1 MIGLEESAEAPTH
14 SSFPCPQEF
23 WAASWW
29 PSPHHNL
36 LSGSSLFEFGP
47 PKRGWGEDVSRVSSS
62 QAPTQRENTQREGW
76 AFQQWPEG
84 KSEVG
89 PCLPRGHREE
99 QPGASRPL
107 GKASTHQDNRLAGT
121 AGKPPGLGNLVDEGP
136 EGGGG
141 VRVAPW
147 KGVAESFP

>member
-1 MIGLEESAEAPTH
+1 M
-14 SSFPCPQEF
+14 
-23 WAASWW
+23 
-29 PSPHHNL
+29 
-36 LSGSSLFEFGP
+36 
-47 PKRGWGEDVSRVSSS
+47 SRVSSS

-107 GKASTHQDNRLAGT
+107 GKASTHQDDWLAGT
-121 AGKPPGLGNLVDEGP
+121 AGKPPGMDEGP
-136 EGGGG
+136 EWRGCQGGPLEGGGRKFPVTG
-141 VRVAPW
+141 EASANPYSLGRTVTVQRVRLSRGLLPC
-147 KGVAESFP
+147 ESEDKPFLDEE